1 MKTLIVN
8 GSHRKYGNTWRL
20 SRLAHAIALRNESD
34 SEILDLIET
43 PFEFCN
49 GCLECEETGLCVI
62 PDIFTEKF
70 FPKLMEADKL
80 IFASPVY
87 FNMPTA
93 VMKSFIDRTN
103 CLCEFFT
110 ENTKTAHLFLVGQAD
125 EESLKASQRCFQ
137 EYFDIMGFDSD
148 APQILRIAREPDE
161 LQMDTGI
168 TEVMESWF
176 LGSFN

>member
-70 FPKLMEADKL
+70 FPKLMKQ
-80 IFASPVY
+80 
-87 FNMPTA
+87 
-93 VMKSFIDRTN
+93 TN
-103 CLCEFFT
+103 NLYLSGLFQY
-110 ENTKTAHLFLVGQAD
+110 AHRGDEKFYRSDQLFV
-125 EESLKASQRCFQ
+125 RVF
-137 EYFDIMGFDSD
+137 Y
-148 APQILRIAREPDE
+148 
-161 LQMDTGI
+161 
-168 TEVMESWF
+168 
-176 LGSFN
+176 